1 MRNYKRFW
9 NKPKEKEKKGDSSYM
24 DLGQPQLM
32 TDIFK
37 VQDFLA
43 DLGMTKIGSFG
54 FKFTQSSIFTAFI
67 EKRQRDPNHPEI
79 KFFDSC
85 IEKRKA
91 KK

>member
-1 MRNYKRFW
+1 
-9 NKPKEKEKKGDSSYM
+9 
-24 DLGQPQLM
+24 M

-54 FKFTQSSIFTAFI
+54 FKFTESSIFTAFI